1 MQTLENRPGSSGP
14 TTDPLDPVDIRLSP
28 NRAMSP
34 NAQKLLD
41 EARQLPRDEQDWL
54 AEQLLIQQNE
64 GAFAAQVAEYG
75 EPEPGYD
82 EWFRAGV
89 EEALADQSPGIP
101 HEQVMQEIAQILTA
115 AREKQ
120 RLKESA

>member
-1 MQTLENRPGSSGP
+1 MPRTAAEILKDGLKLSLAERQWVAEN
-14 TTDPLDPVDIRLSP
+14 L
-28 NRAMSP
+28 
-34 NAQKLLD
+34 
-41 EARQLPRDEQDWL
+41 L
-54 AEQLLIQQNE
+54 AEQ
-64 GAFAAQVAEYG
+64 GSTFDAEFDAWQKEVG

-89 EEALADQSPGIP
+89 EEALRDKSPGIP
-101 HEQVMQEIAQILTA
+101 HEQVMHEIAEILTS

>member
-1 MQTLENRPGSSGP
+1 
-14 TTDPLDPVDIRLSP
+14 
-28 NRAMSP
+28 MSP

-41 EARQLPRDEQDWL
+41 EARQLPADERDWL

-64 GAFAAQVAEYG
+64 DAFAAQAAEYG

-89 EEALADQSPGIP
+89 EEALRDKSPGIP
-101 HEQVMQEIAQILTA
+101 HEQVMQEIAEILTS